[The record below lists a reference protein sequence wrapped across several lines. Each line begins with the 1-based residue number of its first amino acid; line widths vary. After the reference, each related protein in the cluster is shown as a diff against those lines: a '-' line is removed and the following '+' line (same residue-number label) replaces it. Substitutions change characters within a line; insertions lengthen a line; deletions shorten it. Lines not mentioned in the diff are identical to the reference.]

1 MVALD
6 ATTQTL
12 FNEELGGRVKPDH
25 GEILNSA
32 LGLEDAVN
40 LPQVTH

>member
-12 FNEELGGRVKPDH
+12 ADEGLGGRVKPDH
-25 GEILNSA
+25 GEMFNGFTLRS
-32 LGLEDAVN
+32 E
-40 LPQVTH
+40 